1 VTFVPSSTTP
11 TIAMRTLVL
20 TLAFAVP
27 LAFGVWQRLI
37 DGLRDERPTR
47 TASSGERLV
56 LPTLLVP
63 DDPNHRFLMTQP
75 GSTRP
80 VAFDPCRPIHYV
92 VRPQGGS
99 AAGVDLL
106 PQAFANLSAATGLQF
121 VDDGVTA
128 EPPTVGRSN
137 FLPQRYGD
145 RWAPLLVAWSSP
157 AEYPELSGPVIGVAS
172 SEPVDV
178 EDDQFALVSGQVVLD
193 TEQLTDVLRFNSGR
207 AVAVATITHELG
219 HVVGLGHV
227 EDSRQ
232 LMYPSARPLVST
244 FGRGDLTG
252 LAALGAG
259 RCFDEL

>member
-1 VTFVPSSTTP
+1 MTFVPTPTTP
-11 TIAMRTLVL
+11 TIAVRALVL
-20 TLAFAVP
+20 ALAFAIP

-37 DGLRDERPTR
+37 DDLRGDRPTP
-47 TASSGERLV
+47 TTSAGERLV

-63 DDPNHRFLMTQP
+63 DDPNHSFLMTQP
-75 GSTRP
+75 GSTQP

-92 VRPQGGS
+92 VRPGGS
-99 AAGVDLL
+99 SAGQDLL

-121 VDDGVTA
+121 VDDGETE
-128 EPPTVGRSN
+128 EPPTVGRAN
-137 FLPQRYGD
+137 FLPERYGD
-145 RWAPLLVAWSSP
+145 RWAPVLVAWSTP
-157 AEYPELSGPVIGVAS
+157 DEYPELSGPVIGVAS

-178 EDDQFALVSGQVVLD
+178 EDDQLALVSGQVVLD
-193 TEQLTDVLRFNSGR
+193 TEQMADVLRFNSGR

-219 HVVGLGHV
+219 HLVGLGHV
-227 EDSRQ
+227 ADTRQ

-259 RCFDEL
+259 RCFDDL